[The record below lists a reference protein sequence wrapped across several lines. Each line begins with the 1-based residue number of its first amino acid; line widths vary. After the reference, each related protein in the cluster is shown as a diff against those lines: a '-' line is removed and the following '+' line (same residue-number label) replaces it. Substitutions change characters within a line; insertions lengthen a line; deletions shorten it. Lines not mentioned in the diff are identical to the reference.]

1 MSRLRFLVPA
11 LLVAA
16 WGVPDLARAQTCS
29 FSLGPTPLA
38 FGSYNAASTAPTD
51 STGTLSYACTSAKA
65 RPVTIQLS
73 AGGGAFSLRQMAF
86 GADRLSYNLYSD
98 AARTA
103 IWGSDPAPPYAWVT
117 SVPAGPTHGATLTI
131 YGRVFAGQWV
141 TPGVYSD
148 TIAVTLNF

>member
-11 LLVAA
+11 LVVAA
-16 WGVPDLARAQTCS
+16 WCVPDVARAQTCS
-29 FSLGPTPLA
+29 FSAGPTPVA
-38 FGSYNAASTAPTD
+38 FGSYDPAATIPTD
-51 STGTLSYACTSAKA
+51 STGTFSYSCTSAKA

-73 AGGGAFSLRQMAF
+73 AGGGSFALRQMAF

-103 IWGSDPAPPYAWVT
+103 IWGSDATAPYQWVT
-117 SVPAGPTHGATLTI
+117 SVPAGPSHGATLTI

-141 TPGVYSD
+141 APGVYSD